1 MIHFKMKKKTRLGMN
16 QLQVRPIKDSIRLF
30 LGSSLIHNHL
40 GKNAKEQRVHF
51 LKEVL
56 DLKFLESDLLS

>member
-30 LGSSLIHNHL
+30 LGSSLIHNNL